1 MSFVPKKF
9 CFCCRKASEELEAE
23 NKTLKFCKDCQVA
36 QYCDKE
42 CQRLDFLDCHKHVCV
57 KMIKSTKAKHA
68 EVKLGFNVKGF
79 DANESKLNLDKLKNP
94 AVDELFMK
102 HLQYADYNIRCIIEL
117 SRVNESYH
125 GMELGLKKY
134 LELMM
139 TLQPAFL
146 HLRNWIPLLMLQ
158 LGKDDEAY
166 NFIKFWLKNTPVQ
179 QVKGDDQA
187 FYWRTSE
194 DGVFDDVLPFTEF
207 TMTGQDKNEDIMEA
221 LSIDENKKPY
231 FTYLVFFVTLAAIKR
246 NNFEATK
253 DEAQK
258 THFAKYLKYIKHHYK
273 DLPKMVITVQPDS
286 SNFAKI
292 PKSFGL
298 DRFGADPL
306 YTNRGMPKRE
316 NSKEFAQNFI
326 TNWFDDFHF
335 YMNRVP
341 GLKKEMITHLK

>member
-1 MSFVPKKF
+1 M
-9 CFCCRKASEELEAE
+9 
-23 NKTLKFCKDCQVA
+23 
-36 QYCDKE
+36 
-42 CQRLDFLDCHKHVCV
+42 
-57 KMIKSTKAKHA
+57 MKSTKVKQA
-68 EVKLGFNVKGF
+68 EVELGFNVKGF
-79 DANESKLNLDKLKNP
+79 DVNERKLNLDKLKNP

-102 HLQYADYNIRCIIEL
+102 HLLNADYIIRCIIEM

-125 GMELGLKKY
+125 GMELGIKKY

-146 HLRNWIPLLMLQ
+146 HLRNWVPLLMLQ

-166 NFIKFWLKNTPVQ
+166 NFIKFWLKNTPVK
-179 QVKGDDQA
+179 QVEGCTTFGPEA

-194 DGVFDDVLPFTEF
+194 DGVFDNVLPFSEF

-231 FTYLVFFVTLAAIKR
+231 FTYLVFFVTLAAIKK

-258 THFAKYLKYIKHHYK
+258 THFVKYLKYIKHHYK
-273 DLPKMVITVQPDS
+273 DLPKKAITVQPDS
-286 SNFAKI
+286 SNIVKI

-316 NSKEFAQNFI
+316 NSKEFAQNFL

-341 GLKKEMITHLK
+341 GLKKEMIKHLK

>member
-1 MSFVPKKF
+1 MGDSRVFFQKEDKIRIWSLGGFKIFENQPHQGFQISYFIEKNNLEIKMSFVPKRF
-9 CFCCRKASEELEAE
+9 CFCCKKASEELEAE
-23 NKTLKFCKDCQVA
+23 NKTLKLCKDCQVA

-42 CQRLDFLDCHKHVCV
+42 CQRIDFLNCHKQFCV
-57 KMIKSTKAKHA
+57 KMFKPTKVKQA
-68 EVKLGFNVKGF
+68 EVELGLNVKGF
-79 DANESKLNLDKLKNP
+79 DVSESKLNVDKLKNP
-94 AVDELFMK
+94 VVDDLFQK
-102 HLQYADYNIRCIIEL
+102 HVQYADYTIRCITEI
-117 SRVNESYH
+117 SRRGESYH
-125 GMELGLKKY
+125 GMELGIKKN

-179 QVKGDDQA
+179 QVEGDDQA

-207 TMTGQDKNEDIMEA
+207 TMTGYKDQAIALADCQSCQDKNEDIMEA

-231 FTYLVFFVTLAAIKR
+231 FTYLVFFVTLAAIKK

-258 THFAKYLKYIKHHYK
+258 THFAKYLKYIK
-273 DLPKMVITVQPDS
+273 
-286 SNFAKI
+286 
-292 PKSFGL
+292 
-298 DRFGADPL
+298 R
-306 YTNRGMPKRE
+306 
-316 NSKEFAQNFI
+316 
-326 TNWFDDFHF
+326 
-335 YMNRVP
+335 
-341 GLKKEMITHLK
+341 

>member
-1 MSFVPKKF
+1 M
-9 CFCCRKASEELEAE
+9 
-23 NKTLKFCKDCQVA
+23 
-36 QYCDKE
+36 
-42 CQRLDFLDCHKHVCV
+42 
-57 KMIKSTKAKHA
+57 MKSTKVKQA
-68 EVKLGFNVKGF
+68 EVELGFNVKGF
-79 DANESKLNLDKLKNP
+79 DVNERKLNLDKLKNP

-102 HLQYADYNIRCIIEL
+102 HLLNADYIIRCIIEM

-125 GMELGLKKY
+125 GMELGIKKY

-146 HLRNWIPLLMLQ
+146 HLRNWVPLLMLQ

-166 NFIKFWLKNTPVQ
+166 NFIKFWLKNTPVK
-179 QVKGDDQA
+179 QVEGCTTFGPEA

-194 DGVFDDVLPFTEF
+194 DGVFDNVLPFTEF
-207 TMTGQDKNEDIMEA
+207 TMTGQDKNEDIMEV

-258 THFAKYLKYIKHHYK
+258 THFEKYLKYIKHHYK
-273 DLPKMVITVQPDS
+273 DLPKMAITVQPDHT
-286 SNFAKI
+286 NVVKI

-316 NSKEFAQNFI
+316 NSKEFAQNFL

-341 GLKKEMITHLK
+341 GLKKEMIKHLK